1 MNRIKILVIQ
11 LRRLGDILLT
21 TPVIKV
27 LRKAFPQA
35 QIDFLIEKPFLEIVS
50 GDPYLNNILI
60 LEKGFLSQLNLIKKV
75 RKEKYDFL
83 FDFLGNPRTAWLSFF
98 SKATKKVGFNFR
110 GRKFAYNIRVER
122 DNRPK
127 YIVDFKLD
135 ALRAAGIDISGGRE
149 SLSLV
154 VPFNAQT
161 FADDF
166 FHKNKLDEEKPVI
179 GISPTSRKQTR
190 IWPGKYFAQLADK
203 LIQKYNAKI
212 MFLWG
217 PGEEEKIGE
226 IVSLMKNKP
235 VIIPRVDIK
244 QLAALIGKCNLLIGN
259 DNGPKH
265 IAVAMEVPSI
275 TIYGPTQSE
284 CWNPPE
290 RKHQA
295 LKADIDCIGCNRNEC
310 SSMECMKKV
319 TPEKIEEAF
328 LKMKEFVL

>member
-1 MNRIKILVIQ
+1 MNRIKILIIQ

-27 LRKAFPQA
+27 LRKTFPQA
-35 QIDFLIEKPFLEIVS
+35 QIDFLIEKPFFEIIS
-50 GDPYLNNILI
+50 GNPYLNNILI
-60 LEKGFLSQLNLIKKV
+60 LEKGFLNQLNLIKKI

-83 FDFLGNPRTAWLSFF
+83 FDFLGNPRTAWITFF
-98 SKATKKVGFNFR
+98 SKAVKKVGFDFR

-135 ALRAAGIDISGGRE
+135 ALRAVGIDIGNEREPLSMFVPSG
-149 SLSLV
+149 
-154 VPFNAQT
+154 AQT
-161 FADDF
+161 FADNF
-166 FHKNKLDEEKPVI
+166 FANNNLDKKKPVI

-203 LIQKYNAKI
+203 LIQQYNAKI
-212 MFLWG
+212 IFLWG
-217 PGEEEKIGE
+217 PGEEKKIGE

-244 QLAALIGKCNLLIGN
+244 QLAALIGKCNLLISN

-265 IAVAMEVPSI
+265 IAVAMDVPTI

-284 CWNPPE
+284 CWNPSE
-290 RKHQA
+290 RMHQA
-295 LKADIDCIGCNRNEC
+295 LKSDIACIGCNRNEC
-310 SSMECMKKV
+310 SSMECMEKV
-319 TPEKIEEAF
+319 TPKKIEETF